1 MSADI
6 ICYCC
11 GGLFYGKSVTELKKE
26 TIIARG
32 AADDFLTSIT
42 YVYEHDTSFC
52 HTCKRNI
59 LQLNVPKLALSNGL
73 DFPEIDTCL
82 KVIYQKM
89 YPS

>member
-42 YVYEHDTSFC
+42 YVYEHNTSFC

-59 LQLNVPKLALSNGL
+59 LRLNVPKLALSNGL
-73 DFPEIDTCL
+73 HFPEIYTCL
-82 KVIYQKM
+82 KVICQNI
-89 YPS
+89 YPF